1 MPPYMQIMK
10 ETCLIS
16 GCNVLH
22 TYFPALLI
30 IHPQIVNL
38 HSLWLSKSVEQH
50 VSYSPVHIRVVVQN
64 SSLKATRCKY
74 HGL

>member
-1 MPPYMQIMK
+1 MLSYMQIMK

-30 IHPQIVNL
+30 VHPQIVNL
-38 HSLWLSKSVEQH
+38 HSLWLSVEECGTACF
-50 VSYSPVHIRVVVQN
+50 I
-64 SSLKATRCKY
+64 
-74 HGL
+74 